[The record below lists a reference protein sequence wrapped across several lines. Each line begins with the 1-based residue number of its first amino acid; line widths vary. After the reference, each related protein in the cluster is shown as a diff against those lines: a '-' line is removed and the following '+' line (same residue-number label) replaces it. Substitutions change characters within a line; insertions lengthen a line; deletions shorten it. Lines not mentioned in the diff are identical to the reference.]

1 MPEPGPSRSTR
12 PSVDQRTR
20 RLAGPHNKSLPVVL
34 RPVYP
39 PRPPALKPPGRQE
52 GRPLRL
58 GFAIAAQPVILAT
71 KRAGRRTFRM
81 ALPRAQPVDKA
92 EGAERRI
99 WRSPEQRTA
108 RTYCL
113 HVRGSGG
120 GARASLGLVAP
131 CDGRPQSADAS
142 APFLAHLRPCCPVLN
157 HWPLVQGPSQC
168 SADPG
173 SLGRL

>member
-34 RPVYP
+34 RPGLP
-39 PRPPALKPPGRQE
+39 PPGRQRSSPPGRQE
-52 GRPLRL
+52 ARPLRL

-142 APFLAHLRPCCPVLN
+142 APFPSPSPALLSRAQPLAPGPGAVSVL
-157 HWPLVQGPSQC
+157 G
-168 SADPG
+168 
-173 SLGRL
+173 